1 MMRRLLFFLLT
12 MACPFVSVSAQTYEA
27 VYVYRNDGGL
37 NAFLKSDLDSIR
49 FSTYDVDG
57 MEHATW
63 QTQEFYTPDSV
74 YRIPISNIDSVRMVT
89 PDPVL
94 AQGVSLGRDSW
105 LKYVKTYTEQTII
118 FNADIPSEL
127 IPEVGQVLLAYPN
140 EEPIKEGFSGRVRS
154 VTTAA
159 SGIVCSCEEV
169 GISDLYERILIV
181 GKAESE
187 NTETTET
194 QSRGQKRDFATGTN
208 EKVYLPSSIAGKLE
222 VRNNLSVEASLENPS
237 LILDYVLCYGEENL
251 KDMVYFKC
259 HFSSGGSVGVKANIE
274 REYAPT
280 PKEFAEFPINFWGL
294 RAALSF
300 GTFFKASGSMDVS
313 FSVPFEVETIDGF
326 KYVEGEGF
334 SGLKDE
340 YHHGS
345 WGNPEWS
352 LSLNGSL
359 QAGVTIA
366 LTGAILHNEVAA
378 VDLTTYVGP
387 KVSSSFTLASN
398 EGLNTTLYDM
408 LKDVEVT
415 TSLGVTFEPGYRV
428 WFCDRETFRG
438 FAIDLDFFKTTRPL
452 LPEISTPNWKAQG
465 SSTGVL
471 TADVSKDI
479 FIPVKL
485 GWVLYDD
492 TDNIYGQSYF
502 DGTYWM
508 ENEWPIPDMSYTL
521 RNLSGNYNY
530 KAYPVVRLFNKFDIR
545 VPEYAEVKPAECPA
559 KITEFKQTA
568 SEKSNNGFN
577 YNGTTYKYKF
587 EVATTVEYSSDNE
600 DIADWGYAYEDPNGS
615 IAHISLSKYTSP
627 YTDTRYVYYRNEPSS
642 TARLYGYVKYA
653 GDTEYVY
660 DKPHD
665 YPLKHS
671 THTCPDDHHPHLID
685 LGLPSG
691 TKWACCNIGASM
703 PSDYGGKYA
712 WGETEEK
719 YDYSASNYKF
729 AQASKDGWLT
739 IDGVDYNFIYIGESI
754 CGTSYDVA
762 NVKWGNSW
770 RMPTVTEMEELVS
783 QCLWEL
789 DIQDGSY
796 VYKVTGPNEASIV
809 LPGYYLQYWTGNLNH
824 EASNWFGKFEPIPY
838 VLWSDPSPHVHSPI
852 GTSNH
857 LGYFTSAYQGI
868 YVRAVSDSN
877 INSTRKMVS
886 KLNSEVEQVTKG
898 ADNKVTVVVKER
910 TENTKYGTRT
920 FYELINK

>member
-1 MMRRLLFFLLT
+1 MKRRLLFFLLA

-27 VYVYRNDGGL
+27 VYVYMNDGGL

-49 FSTYDVDG
+49 FSTCDVDG

-63 QTQEFYTPDSV
+63 QTQEFYTADSI
-74 YRIPISNIDSVRMVT
+74 YRIPISKIDSVRMVT
-89 PDPVL
+89 PEPVL

-105 LKYVKTYTEQTII
+105 LKYVKTYNEQTII
-118 FNADIPSEL
+118 LKADIPAEL

-140 EEPIKEGFSGRVRS
+140 EEPIKEGFSGRVKS

-159 SGIVCSCEEV
+159 SGIVCLCEEV

-187 NTETTET
+187 NTEATEN

-222 VRNNLSVEASLENPS
+222 VGKNLSVEASLENPS
-237 LILDYVLCYGEENL
+237 LILDYVLCYGEESL

-313 FSVPFEVETIDGF
+313 ISVPFEVETIDGF

-334 SGLKDE
+334 SGLRDE
-340 YHHGS
+340 YHYGS
-345 WGNPEWS
+345 WDNPDWS

-359 QAGVTIA
+359 HAGVTIA
-366 LTGAILHNEVAA
+366 LTGAILHSKVAA

-398 EGLNTTLYDM
+398 EGMNTTLYDA
-408 LKDVEVT
+408 LKNVEVT
-415 TSLGVTFEPGYRV
+415 ASLGVTFEPGYRV
-428 WFCDRETFRG
+428 WFTERKTFYG
-438 FAIDLDFFKTTRPL
+438 LAIDLDFLKTTRPL
-452 LPEISTPNWKAQG
+452 LPEITNPKWKARG
-465 SSTGVL
+465 TSTGVL

-485 GWVLYDD
+485 GWVLYDGD
-492 TDNIYGQSYF
+492 KIHDKSYF

-530 KAYPVVRLFNKFDIR
+530 KAYPVVRLFNLYDIR

-559 KITEFKQTA
+559 KITDFKQTSSA
-568 SEKSNNGFN
+568 ESESGFY

-587 EVATTVEYSSDNE
+587 EVATTVACSSDNE
-600 DIADWGYAYEDPNGS
+600 DIADWGYVYEDPNGS
-615 IAHISLSKYTSP
+615 IARISLREYYSP

-642 TARLYGYVKYA
+642 TARLYGYVRYA

-660 DKPHD
+660 DEPHD

-671 THTCPDDHHPHLID
+671 THRCPDENHPHMID

-691 TKWACCNIGASM
+691 TKWACCNVGASK
-703 PSDYGGKYA
+703 PEDYGGY
-712 WGETEEK
+712 
-719 YDYSASNYKF
+719 Y
-729 AQASKDGWLT
+729 
-739 IDGVDYNFIYIGESI
+739 
-754 CGTSYDVA
+754 
-762 NVKWGNSW
+762 KWGQIADAPSLAQIQELINSCSSVW
-770 RMPTVTEMEELVS
+770 TTLNGVNGRLF
-783 QCLWEL
+783 
-789 DIQDGSY
+789 
-796 VYKVTGPNEASIV
+796 TGPNGGQV
-809 LPGYYLQYWTGNLNH
+809 FLPAAGFRDPWNGEFIDVGSGGSYWSGTPCESNAYDACYGFGFNSGVVDWGVATRYYDM
-824 EASNWFGKFEPIPY
+824 S
-838 VLWSDPSPHVHSPI
+838 
-852 GTSNH
+852 
-857 LGYFTSAYQGI
+857 
-868 YVRAVSDSN
+868 VRRVA
-877 INSTRKMVS
+877 R
-886 KLNSEVEQVTKG
+886 
-898 ADNKVTVVVKER
+898 
-910 TENTKYGTRT
+910 
-920 FYELINK
+920 